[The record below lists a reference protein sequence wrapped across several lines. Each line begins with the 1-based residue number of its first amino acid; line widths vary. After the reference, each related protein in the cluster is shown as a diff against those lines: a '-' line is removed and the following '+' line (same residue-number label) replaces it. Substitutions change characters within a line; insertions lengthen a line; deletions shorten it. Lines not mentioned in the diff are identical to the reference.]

1 MEKLSVN
8 VVLDDLIRQLR
19 KESRRR
25 SNVAAQ
31 YQNHFADGFRH
42 AVDMVNDYRN
52 KLIEKHSQLRHKD

>member
-19 KESRRR
+19 KEARRR
-25 SNVAAQ
+25 NNAPVD
-31 YQNHFADGFRH
+31 YQNYFADGFRH

-52 KLIEKHSQLRHKD
+52 KTIEKNSQLRYKD